1 MPNKRVQDRRK
12 SRGKIEYW
20 VAFLAGI
27 ALIATIIVVYSA
39 LHQLARAVDQTD
51 AALTRQTAQAAVKS
65 FVRQLTSGH
74 ADYARWDDA
83 AEALYNTPNAD
94 FAKSNFQDSTAIETV
109 FDTTFLIDEHGKDLF
124 AFRLGEVLK
133 ENSADYLGPGFALL
147 LRDAPVLKS
156 GEYKSTSG
164 ILNTKDGIAAVVV
177 GQVVPYN
184 ENLTMPEG
192 QRRLLVIAR
201 HLNAKNL
208 ATLREEFVIPGF
220 DLVSEAQKDGHGI
233 EIRDPTGA
241 QIGTVTWTRHKNGS
255 TALARITPMV
265 YSMLGALAIVMGG
278 IVIVAWSNLRN
289 TMDSRAS
296 AEHAAMHDFLTGL
309 PNRNALLAMPI
320 EKVEGLRLHPNVAV
334 AFLDLDGFKEVN
346 DTHGHAVGDRALR
359 ACAAGFQFIAS
370 GKGTLARVGGDEFAF
385 VTTGPNAPK
394 VAADVGQQ
402 FIDFLNDPIET
413 GEGDAR
419 LGTSVGIACANAESV
434 TVEELLRRA
443 DIAMY
448 EAKKIGG
455 NRIAHYDAKIDA
467 RLQERAAL
475 TAALRDALAKGEVTV
490 VYQLV
495 VDAKNYRPVGVEAL
509 ARWVTWDGRQIAP
522 DVFIGLAEE
531 GGLIDE
537 LGTQVLRRACRDLA
551 PWPHLMLA
559 VNVSPIQFRN
569 PHFEE
574 IVAGVL
580 LDTQFPA
587 HRLEL
592 EFTERNLLNEPEEA
606 LTAMR
611 KLKAFGISIAL
622 DDFGTGYSSIGYLR
636 SFPFDRLK
644 IDRTICADVTLSPE
658 VQQLI
663 QGTIAIARS
672 MGLKVTAEG
681 VQDEHQA
688 SLLRLAGCE
697 YLQGFFFE
705 KPLTIRDLAA
715 GLNSLGSVAR
725 EVS

>member
-1 MPNKRVQDRRK
+1 MPYKRLVDRRRN
-12 SRGKIEYW
+12 RGRMEYW
-20 VAFLAGI
+20 VASLAGV
-27 ALIATIIVVYSA
+27 ALIATVLVVYSA
-39 LHQLARAVDQTD
+39 LHQLARVVDQTD

-65 FVRQLTSGH
+65 FVRQLSSGH

-83 AEALYNTPNAD
+83 VVALYGTPNAE
-94 FAKSNFQDSTAIETV
+94 FVRRNFQEATAIETV
-109 FDTTFLIDEHGKDLF
+109 FDTAFLIDETGGDLF
-124 AFRLGEVLK
+124 GFSAGSVLP
-133 ENSADYLGPGFALL
+133 ESAASYLGPALSTLIRAVPQPQPGEYGSASGL
-147 LRDAPVLKS
+147 LR
-156 GEYKSTSG
+156 TR
-164 ILNTKDGIAAVVV
+164 DGVAAVVV
-177 GQVVPYN
+177 GQVVPYDQTM
-184 ENLTMPEG
+184 TMPEG
-192 QRRLLVIAR
+192 ERRLLVVAR
-201 HLNAKNL
+201 HLNAK
-208 ATLREEFVIPGF
+208 TITMLREEFVIPGL
-220 DLVSEAQKDGHGI
+220 DLVSEPQQDGHGV
-233 EIRDPTGA
+233 EIRDPSGA
-241 QIGTVTWTRHKNGS
+241 LVGTLVWERHRNGS
-255 TALARITPMV
+255 AALDRITPTV
-265 YSMLGALAIVMGG
+265 YAMLAALAAVMGG
-278 IVIVAWSNLRN
+278 IVLVAWINLRR
-289 TMDSRAS
+289 TMNGRAD
-296 AEHAAMHDFLTGL
+296 AEHAALHDALTGL
-309 PNRNALLAMPI
+309 PNRTALLATPLDRI
-320 EKVEGLRLHPNVAV
+320 EGLRLHPNVAV

-370 GKGTLARVGGDEFAF
+370 RKGILARVGGDEFAF
-385 VTTGPNAPK
+385 LAMGPNAPG
-394 VAADVGQQ
+394 VAAEVARQ

-413 GEGDAR
+413 GEGEAR

-448 EAKKIGG
+448 EAKKVGG

-475 TAALRDALAKGEVTV
+475 TVALREALAKNEVTV

-495 VDAKNYRPVGVEAL
+495 VDAQDYRPVGVEAL
-509 ARWVTWDGRQIAP
+509 ARWVTWDGRQIPP
-522 DVFIGLAEE
+522 DIFISLAEE

-537 LGTQVLRRACRDLA
+537 LGTQVLRQACRDIA
-551 PWPHLMLA
+551 PWPDLTLA
-559 VNVSPIQFRN
+559 VNVSPAQFRN
-569 PHFEE
+569 PRFDE

-580 LDTQFPA
+580 LETQFPA

-592 EFTERNLLNEPEEA
+592 EFTERNLLSEPDEA
-606 LTAMR
+606 LAAMQ

-636 SFPFDRLK
+636 SFPFSRLK

-688 SLLRLAGCE
+688 SLLRLAGCQ
-697 YLQGFFFE
+697 YLQGFFFQR
-705 KPLTIRDLAA
+705 PLTIRDLTA
-715 GLNSLGSVAR
+715 GLSSQDSAAQ